1 MRRNALETQYSTTVQ
16 AVYTSY
22 NTKDIWRLPF
32 LFFYLR
38 NIFST
43 VFSCHFQMIS
53 STHKKMNIK
62 NIITKKE
69 RHGITYSHNKFK
81 WFIYVLK
88 EESVKLQCIINITI
102 LVMVLYLIARAINQI
117 VISVIFQKNF
127 YKTLIWSSD
136 MK

>member
-22 NTKDIWRLPF
+22 NTKDIWN
-32 LFFYLR
+32 FFYHFCFFLR
-38 NIFST
+38 NIFWLF
-43 VFSCHFQMIS
+43 VFVTFIWFLQQ
-53 STHKKMNIK
+53 KKMNIK
-62 NIITKKE
+62 KNNNKKKE

-102 LVMVLYLIARAINQI
+102 LVMVLYLIAKAIKQI

-127 YKTLIWSSD
+127 TKLWSD
-136 MK
+136 VWH